1 MITQDDED
9 IIVNRLPIPPWQYR
23 RGPPSSNSPSSSR
36 QDLDSDVLPSYAA
49 AVAAPTTLN
58 TRLNPAVHAATTDR
72 PPTYDSSTSSPS
84 HTNQHP
90 TTIEASNHSRVYYV
104 VRIGRISGVFNSWR
118 EVDKHVTGFPG
129 AEYESYATK
138 EEAVADWQEFRADFE
153 AFRIARRAARLIRI
167 NLAKSL
173 GFGLKEAQSIVH
185 EFFCDSDVDTIL
197 KHRGLKRSGDTIA
210 IRMQSVK
217 WEWKVSV
224 AELVQNTQFICS

>member
-1 MITQDDED
+1 VYWVGKVLTCSLALATYFRAMITQDDED

-90 TTIEASNHSRVYYV
+90 TVSCVFLL
-104 VRIGRISGVFNSWR
+104 SG
-118 EVDKHVTGFPG
+118 
-129 AEYESYATK
+129 
-138 EEAVADWQEFRADFE
+138 
-153 AFRIARRAARLIRI
+153 
-167 NLAKSL
+167 SL
-173 GFGLKEAQSIVH
+173 CSLLHLSAI
-185 EFFCDSDVDTIL
+185 DID
-197 KHRGLKRSGDTIA
+197 HRGL
-210 IRMQSVK
+210 
-217 WEWKVSV
+217 
-224 AELVQNTQFICS
+224 